1 MSSTQDVSSLSSI
14 PQNRYQPAA
23 IGDPT
28 EKLLDLGERPGSSD
42 AVSVDLSD
50 VYKGLT
56 VLGRKVVSKLD
67 EILAES
73 GAGPVSSLDP
83 SEHTPEKTADRI
95 VGGVLGMIE
104 AYARQNPE
112 LEDEEMLN
120 QFMGEVRKGIKQGYE
135 EAVGILE
142 AIGAF
147 EIGGVKE
154 GIEETM
160 RLVEEKL
167 QAFEKEY
174 LATLEKPETEAS
186 DAPQEASESSAPTA
200 ELNIAVAA

>member
-1 MSSTQDVSSLSSI
+1 MSSTNDVLSLSSYS
-14 PQNRYQPAA
+14 PKQVNSAA
-23 IGDPT
+23 AATRAAKVI
-28 EKLLDLGERPGSSD
+28 DLAGGAKDD
-42 AVSVDLSD
+42 AVTVDLSE

-56 VLGRKVVSKLD
+56 VLGQKVVSKLD

-83 SEHTPEKTADRI
+83 SEHTPEKTAERI
-95 VGGVLGMIE
+95 VTGVTSLIE
-104 AYARQNPE
+104 AYARQNPD
-112 LEDEEMLN
+112 LQDEELLDS
-120 QFMGEVRKGIKQGYE
+120 FMVEVRKGIKQGYE

-147 EIGGVKE
+147 EIDGVKA

-167 QAFEKEY
+167 LAFEENFRASSEAKE
-174 LATLEKPETEAS
+174 EETAPGKNGAS
-186 DAPQEASESSAPTA
+186 TEPDGPTRA
-200 ELNIAVAA
+200 EFKVAA

>member
-1 MSSTQDVSSLSSI
+1 MSSTQHVSSLSTFPKNPYS
-14 PQNRYQPAA
+14 ATA

-28 EKLLDLGERPGSSD
+28 EKLLDLGERPGNSD
-42 AVSVDLSD
+42 AVNIDLSD

-56 VLGRKVVSKLD
+56 VLGQKVVSKLD

-83 SEHTPEKTADRI
+83 EEHTPEKTADRI
-95 VGGVLGMIE
+95 VNGVLGLIE

-112 LEDEEMLN
+112 LEDEDMLES
-120 QFMGEVRKGIKQGYE
+120 FMGEVRKGIKQGYE

-147 EIGGVKE
+147 EIDGVRE

-167 QAFEKEY
+167 VDFEKQF
-174 LATLEKPETEAS
+174 LASRKEAPEEDIEQGSAETDAS
-186 DAPQEASESSAPTA
+186 AKDVR
-200 ELNIAVAA
+200 LAVAA